1 MTTMKTYPSA
11 TATGSQ
17 RFSDLLGRLRA
28 VRQRD
33 RTSVGMGVSSTVLG
47 TAGAIDA
54 VSTHAMRSA
63 PHTLGLPAILT

>member
-1 MTTMKTYPSA
+1 MNSSHSA
-11 TATGSQ
+11 TAIGSH
-17 RFSDLLGRLRA
+17 RFTKLLGRLRA

-33 RTSVGMGVSSTVLG
+33 RTSAGVGVSSTVLG

-54 VSTHAMRSA
+54 VSSHSMRSA